1 MRCPKC
7 RCEVGNQPV
16 CPFCG
21 ATVYMSN
28 TTWKV
33 NDVARQA
40 TVPVHGG
47 AQLNNSRG
55 IERKLRELETKLNL
69 LMVLQAGT
77 LLLAI
82 LILLAMALM

>member
-28 TTWKV
+28 TTWNV
-33 NDVARQA
+33 NDAARQP

-47 AQLNNSRG
+47 AQVTNSRG

-69 LMVLQAGT
+69 LMVLQGGT
-77 LLLAI
+77 LVLAI
-82 LILLAMALM
+82 LTLLAMALK